1 MEIATKDKWK
11 TIPMTIPKK
20 IVVDILLTEIQFQK
34 LKLGSIPFEMED
46 KWFIYFENEYLHIH
60 SSWTGF
66 EIYKA
71 KVNDLNNGSLEI
83 KEFLVEQNNEIY
95 KEFIDSTNISNF
107 KSLIKFLSEREI
119 KNPVKDG
126 LFGLIVGDALGVPV
140 EFKSREYLK
149 DKPLTDMIGYGTYNQ
164 PVGTWSDDSSLTLC
178 LADELTKKFDLQ
190 AIGNSF
196 VKWYY
201 NNHWTPHGNVFDIG
215 ISTREAIIRLK
226 NGEKPEITG
235 SWEENSNGNGSLMRI
250 LPLMFEIQK
259 IRDKKERY
267 EIIKKVSSITHGH
280 VRSCLSCF
288 YYIEFASFIV
298 SDGASYPLK
307 DAYAVANHS
316 FKELT
321 QMLEISPNE
330 VSLFER
336 ITNGEILELKESEI
350 KSTGYVLHT
359 LEASI
364 WCLLTTKSYKEAVLK
379 AINLG
384 EDTDTTGA
392 VVGGLAGLFY
402 GTNTIPREWL
412 DRIARKKDIDELTN
426 KLSDKYKIARC

>member
-1 MEIATKDKWK
+1 MEIATKDRWK
-11 TIPMTIPKK
+11 TIPMTNPKRLE
-20 IVVDILLTEIQFQK
+20 VSILLTEVEF
-34 LKLGSIPFEMED
+34 LKIRIGNVPYEMED
-46 KWFIYFENEYLHIH
+46 KWFIYFENEYLHLH
-60 SSWTGF
+60 RSWTGYEVF
-66 EIYKA
+66 RARI
-71 KVNDLNNGSLEI
+71 NNLNNGNFEI

-95 KEFIDSTNISNF
+95 KEFVDSNNIANF
-107 KSLIKFLSEREI
+107 KSHIEYLSKREI
-119 KNPVKDG
+119 NNPVKNG

-140 EFKSREYLK
+140 EFKSRAYLK
-149 DKPLTDMIGYGTYNQ
+149 SKPLTDMIGYGTYNQ
-164 PVGTWSDDSSLTLC
+164 PAGTWSDDSSLTLC
-178 LADELTKKFDLQ
+178 LADELTKGFDLQ

-215 ISTREAIIRLK
+215 ISTREAINRLK
-226 NGEKPEITG
+226 NGEKPEIAG

-259 IRDKKERY
+259 IRDKKKKY

-280 VRSCLSCF
+280 VRSCLSC
-288 YYIEFASFIV
+288 YYYLEFASFIG
-298 SDGASYPLK
+298 SDGTRYPLK

-321 QMLEISPNE
+321 ELLEINPKE
-330 VSLFER
+330 ISLFNR
-336 ITNGEILELKESEI
+336 LTNGKILELQESEI
-350 KSTGYVLHT
+350 NSSGYVLHT

-364 WCLLTTKSYKEAVLK
+364 WCLLTTKSYEEAVLK

-402 GTNTIPREWL
+402 GVNSIPKEWIEK
-412 DRIARKKDIDELTN
+412 IARKKDIEELTN